1 MNNNLMEILQ
11 KFNNICKHGWYLVPQ
26 RGYGE
31 NGLLFEKL
39 IGLNNNELPVADYN
53 GVEIKVQSLAS
64 SYPITLFSLSLDGP
78 SPFELQR
85 LVKRYGAYDKHF
97 LNSKVMYVS
106 LNSRTYS
113 SWGRFIR
120 FKLFC
125 DIKNEKLY
133 IIVSHSNGK
142 TIEKK
147 AFWSFATLK
156 KTLFQKMPLLCIVR
170 SISKF
175 SNNKKYIKFSDINFY
190 RLKSFDNFI
199 YEICN
204 GNIEVQIKYGIHKSG
219 KNMGKSYN
227 HGISFK
233 IYDCNLLNIFEE
245 IFLQKK

>member
-1 MNNNLMEILQ
+1 M
-11 KFNNICKHGWYLVPQ
+11 
-26 RGYGE
+26 
-31 NGLLFEKL
+31 
-39 IGLNNNELPVADYN
+39 
-53 GVEIKVQSLAS
+53 
-64 SYPITLFSLSLDGP
+64 
-78 SPFELQR
+78 
-85 LVKRYGAYDKHF
+85 
-97 LNSKVMYVS
+97 
-106 LNSRTYS
+106 
-113 SWGRFIR
+113 
-120 FKLFC
+120 
-125 DIKNEKLY
+125 
-133 IIVSHSNGK
+133 
-142 TIEKK
+142 
-147 AFWSFATLK
+147 K